1 MLSKKSGM
9 KAEIQQQDVHTQ
21 AAQRMFSATYELDMS
36 IYFFLKKWQ
45 KQKYNFLTND
55 VLFTDFKYATSI

>member
-1 MLSKKSGM
+1 M

-36 IYFFLKKWQ
+36 IYFFLKKMT
-45 KQKYNFLTND
+45 KTK
-55 VLFTDFKYATSI
+55 I